1 MVATFTGGLERTFT
15 PLDQA
20 VLRDHRRRL
29 LAHAH
34 GRVLELGGSAGV
46 NLELYPA
53 SDVSGITVVG
63 LERRSRSVFDRRS
76 ARIALPVRV
85 ADAAELDPP
94 FDTVVATFAL
104 STRRDLDQVMAWV
117 ASMLGRESH
126 LLFLD
131 RGPRPFGVAADLVRP
146 FGRMFGEGFAPPAD
160 VPAAIRRAGCTVT
173 TVERFGLSTLTLPLR
188 SLVSGIARLRRPRKL
203 PGTTGSGP

>member
-1 MVATFTGGLERTFT
+1 VVATFTGALDRGFT

-20 VLRDHRRRL
+20 MLRDHRRRL

-46 NLELYPA
+46 NLDLYRA
-53 SDVSGITVVG
+53 SDVTSVTIAGV
-63 LERRSRSVFDRRS
+63 ERRGRADVERRA
-76 ARIALPVRV
+76 ARTVLPVTI
-85 ADAAELDPP
+85 AGPEELELP
-94 FDTVVATFAL
+94 FDTVVATFVL
-104 STRRDLDQVMAWV
+104 SGQRDVDGVLHWIVGT
-117 ASMLGRESH
+117 LGPDSH

-131 RGPRPFGVAADLVRP
+131 RGPRTSVAGDLTRP
-146 FGRMFGEGFAPPAD
+146 FARVLGEGFAAAAD

-188 SLVSGIARLRRPRKL
+188 SLVSGIARLSRRRHIPEA
-203 PGTTGSGP
+203 PA

>member
-29 LAHAH
+29 LAHAR

-53 SDVSGITVVG
+53 SEVSEITVVG
-63 LERRSRSVFDRRS
+63 LERRSRSVYDRRS

-85 ADAAELDPP
+85 ANASQLDPP

-104 STRRDLDQVMAWV
+104 SARRDIDPVVVWV

-131 RGPRPFGVAADLVRP
+131 RGPRSFGVAADLTRP
-146 FGRMFGEGFAPPAD
+146 LGRMLGEGFAPPAD
-160 VPAAIRRAGCTVT
+160 VPAAIRRAGCTIT
-173 TVERFGLSTLTLPLR
+173 MVERFGLSTLTLSLR
-188 SLVSGIARLRRPRKL
+188 SLVSGIARLSRPRKI
-203 PGTTGSGP
+203 PEWTGSGP